1 MTTLDWIIVAFTV
14 LMAVWGYGQGLIAG
28 GLSLVG
34 FAAGAFIGSRLGPLL
49 LEDGSH
55 SPYAPLSALL
65 GAVLIGGL
73 LASGFELLGFHLRSR
88 LGERIGLLDG
98 VGGGVLV
105 ACLGLFLVWIG
116 GAVALQTPG
125 ARDLREPIQRSAIL
139 KELNEVLPP
148 SGPILQALARFDPF
162 PSITGPSAN
171 VGPPDPKIA
180 RDPDVAAAR
189 RSVVRVLGT
198 ACGLGVQGS
207 GWVAGRGIVV
217 TNAHVVAG
225 QDDTTVQVGG
235 EGAGLDADAIWFDPH
250 NDLSI
255 LRVSGL
261 SGVPALRMNANAEPG
276 TAGAVLGF
284 PENGPYTWRRQG
296 SAARPR
302 SSRRMRTGA
311 GRWSERS
318 RLCAAWCGRAT
329 PAGRRSTAP
338 GAWWPRSS
346 RPLPGVSRPGTASP
360 TRSCATR
367 CSEHADP
374 WTRGRARGSRYNF
387 PGARRRSDRAVLCRC
402 RARRAGERPGEAA
415 PRWARTPASAR
426 APSGCAVRTS

>member
-1 MTTLDWIIVAFTV
+1 MTSLDWIIIAFTI

-28 GLSLVG
+28 ALSLVG

-73 LASGFELLGFHLRSR
+73 FASGFEVLGFHLRRR
-88 LGERIGLLDG
+88 LPERVGLLDG
-98 VGGGVLV
+98 VGGGLLV

-139 KELNEVLPP
+139 KELNAVLPP

-171 VGPPDPKIA
+171 VPPPDPKIA
-180 RDPDVAAAR
+180 RDPEVAGAR

-225 QDDTTVQVGG
+225 QDDTAVQVGG
-235 EGAGLDADAIWFDPH
+235 EGPELDAEAIWYDPR

-255 LRVSGL
+255 LRVPGA
-261 SGVPALRMNANAEPG
+261 SGVPALRMNVNAESG
-276 TAGAVLGF
+276 TAAAVLGF
-284 PENGPYTWRRQG
+284 PENGPYTVAPARIGGTSTVVTQDAYGRG
-296 SAARPR
+296 PVERTITSLRGVVRSGNSGGPAVDRSGRVLATIFAAAT
-302 SSRRMRTGA
+302 SRRRTGY
-311 GRWSERS
+311 
-318 RLCAAWCGRAT
+318 
-329 PAGRRSTAP
+329 
-338 GAWWPRSS
+338 
-346 RPLPGVSRPGTASP
+346 GVPDSIVRDAL
-360 TRSCATR
+360 
-367 CSEHADP
+367 E
-374 WTRGRARGSRYNF
+374 RARGTVDTG
-387 PGARRRSDRAVLCRC
+387 PCAR
-402 RARRAGERPGEAA
+402 
-415 PRWARTPASAR
+415 
-426 APSGCAVRTS
+426 